1 MSELAYNYKGEA
13 FAIPA
18 EAAGW
23 RVRRLRDGQRGQLDN
38 VVSGDGIPLVVPIGV
53 DFAGFRDAVGGQ
65 AGRYRLD
72 LVTEHRHPL
81 MGADAAYVTIAS
93 PLRNATPAV
102 QAAPVDTLDDEPG
115 DADGEI
121 TDSPVEAL
129 PLPPPVRAVR
139 MATPAAPTAF
149 ARPTLPP
156 WVSPAGTWP
165 GLPVPGHLSGA
176 EYLVAEALRGQ
187 MMAIQVL
194 TGALSDR
201 TAASAAHATQMIGA
215 AAELVRAA
223 DGAAMPMR
231 RPPPAPP
238 SLPPPPTPPAPSTPP
253 PPPAPLVYAL
263 PRNAMPFAV
272 DDEGDE
278 AADDPDTE
286 GAGPS
291 EQDMFAK
298 VLAIADKVQG
308 VVAPMADV
316 ARLVMGGYGNAAAL
330 GIRNAGEPA
339 PVEVVDETEAPAAHA
354 DSATALPAHLCTSH
368 MLLIAHELGDD
379 GSLFRRLVM
388 AMEPTERTALTSHLC
403 GLPFDAAVAAA
414 AAMLTRLRARRRTRA
429 TVAANAERCA
439 PDASTDFDADTDPPQ
454 VDATAAADPVDDEQP
469 ASGERASAAVEPR
482 EVVADA
488 PTLPALPVSPIP
500 APPPMRLPP
509 LAGEPDVPFIAPEV
523 PPSPP
528 VLPGAQLAMVH
539 TSALVPITNDRRP
552 VTPPPGLTEADVTK
566 RLMAIGRHL
575 TMLEMLKVQALIG
588 ATPQAERDAWVARVI
603 GLPPAEAA
611 VIVRAEL
618 VRRGG

>member
-38 VVSGDGIPLVVPIGV
+38 VVGADGIPLVLPIAV
-53 DFAGFRDAVGGQ
+53 DFAAFRAAVSSQ

-72 LVTEHRHPL
+72 LVTEHRHPIT
-81 MGADAAYVTIAS
+81 GVDAAYVTIAP
-93 PLRNATPAV
+93 PLRNAGPAV
-102 QAAPVDTLDDEPG
+102 QVEPTDVQEEEPAGQDG
-115 DADGEI
+115 DVADS
-121 TDSPVEAL
+121 DVVAVMPARVPRSSSPAGRFE
-129 PLPPPVRAVR
+129 
-139 MATPAAPTAF
+139 
-149 ARPTLPP
+149 RPTLAP
-156 WVSPAGTWP
+156 WVSPVGTWP

-187 MMAIQVL
+187 MMTIQVL
-194 TGALSDR
+194 TSALSDR
-201 TAASAAHATQMIGA
+201 TGASATHAGQMIGA

-231 RPPPAPP
+231 RPPPPPPSAPP
-238 SLPPPPTPPAPSTPP
+238 PPPALPPPPTPAPV
-253 PPPAPLVYAL
+253 VYAM
-263 PRNAMPFAV
+263 PRNAMPYQG
-272 DDEGDE
+272 DDDVGDGE
-278 AADDPDTE
+278 VGDDVAAT
-286 GAGPS
+286 GPS

-316 ARLVMGGYGNAAAL
+316 ARLVMGGYGNQAAL
-330 GIRNAGEPA
+330 GIRNAGESA
-339 PVEVVDETEAPAAHA
+339 PVGGDDETEAPAAHA
-354 DSATALPAHLCTSH
+354 DPATALPAHLCTSH

-379 GSLFRRLVM
+379 GSHFRRLVM

-429 TVAANAERCA
+429 TVAANAERCT
-439 PDASTDFDADTDPPQ
+439 PDASTEFDADAEPRQ
-454 VDATAAADPVDDEQP
+454 VDATAAAAADPVDDEQP
-469 ASGERASAAVEPR
+469 ASSERGSAAFEPHA
-482 EVVADA
+482 VADA

-603 GLPPAEAA
+603 DLPPAEAA